1 MDRGE
6 QLMAEKTLCIIK
18 PDAVANNF
26 VDQINEMIESKG
38 LSILKSIKIDIPPE
52 IAKQFYAEHSEKPFF
67 SDLVDFITSGP
78 AVVQILQGDSC
89 ITKYRNLMGATN
101 PKEAEEGTIRKKFAE
116 SISKNAVHG
125 SDSPESAVREIEIM
139 SALF

>member
-6 QLMAEKTLCIIK
+6 RLMSEKTLCIIK

-26 VDQINEMIESKG
+26 VDKINEMIQSNG
-38 LSILKSIKIDIPPE
+38 LSILKSKKIDISPE

-67 SDLVDFITSGP
+67 SDLVNFITSGP
-78 AVVQILQGDSC
+78 VVVQILEGDSC
-89 ITKYRNLMGATN
+89 ITNYRNLMGATN
-101 PKEAEEGTIRKKFAE
+101 PKEAKEGTIRKKFAE

>member
-1 MDRGE
+1 MS
-6 QLMAEKTLCIIK
+6 EKTLCIIK

-26 VDQINEMIESKG
+26 VDQINEMIQSNG
-38 LSILKSIKIDIPPE
+38 LLILKSKKTDISPE
-52 IAKQFYAEHSEKPFF
+52 IARQFYAEHSEKPFF

-89 ITKYRNLMGATN
+89 ITNYRNLMGATN

>member
-6 QLMAEKTLCIIK
+6 QLMSEKTLCIIK

-38 LSILKSIKIDIPPE
+38 LSILKSKKTDISPE

-67 SDLVDFITSGP
+67 NELVNFITSGP
-78 AVVQILQGDSC
+78 AVVQILEGDSC
-89 ITKYRNLMGATN
+89 ILNYRSLMGATN
-101 PKEAEEGTIRKKFAE
+101 PEEAEEGTIRKKFAE

-125 SDSPESAVREIEIM
+125 SDSPESADREIEIM

>member
-6 QLMAEKTLCIIK
+6 RLMSEKTLCIIK

-26 VDQINEMIESKG
+26 VDQINEMIQSNG
-38 LSILKSIKIDIPPE
+38 LLILKSKRTDISPE
-52 IAKQFYAEHSEKPFF
+52 IARQFYAEHSEKPFF

-78 AVVQILQGDSC
+78 AVVQILEGDSC
-89 ITKYRNLMGATN
+89 IANYRSLMGATN
-101 PKEAEEGTIRKKFAE
+101 PKDAEEGTIRKKFAE

>member
-6 QLMAEKTLCIIK
+6 RLMSEKTLCIIK

-26 VDQINEMIESKG
+26 VDQINEMIQSNG
-38 LSILKSIKIDIPPE
+38 LSILKSKKIDISPE
-52 IAKQFYAEHSEKPFF
+52 IAKQFYEEHSEKPFF
-67 SDLVDFITSGP
+67 SDLVNFITSGP
-78 AVVQILQGDSC
+78 VVVQILEGDSC
-89 ITKYRNLMGATN
+89 ITNYRNLMGATN
-101 PKEAEEGTIRKKFAE
+101 PKEAGEGTIRKKFAE

>member
-6 QLMAEKTLCIIK
+6 RLVSEKTLCIIK

-26 VDQINEMIESKG
+26 VDQINEMIQSNG
-38 LSILKSIKIDIPPE
+38 LLILKSKKTDISPE
-52 IAKQFYAEHSEKPFF
+52 IARQFYAEHSEKPFF

-78 AVVQILQGDSC
+78 AIVQILEGDSC
-89 ITKYRNLMGATN
+89 ITNYRNLMGATN

>member
-6 QLMAEKTLCIIK
+6 KLMSEKTLCIIK

-26 VDQINEMIESKG
+26 VDQINEMIELKG
-38 LSILKSIKIDIPPE
+38 LSILKSKKTDISPE
-52 IAKQFYAEHSEKPFF
+52 IAKRFYAEHTEKPFF
-67 SDLVDFITSGP
+67 NELVNFITSGP
-78 AVVQILQGDSC
+78 AVVQILEGDSC
-89 ITKYRNLMGATN
+89 ILAYRSLMGATN
-101 PKEAEEGTIRKKFAE
+101 PEEAEEGTIRKKFAE

-125 SDSPESAVREIEIM
+125 SDSPESADREIEIM